1 MKFGRNRES
10 TGEYESDIFV
20 DLEEAFGFGSKMG
33 RLKYFLN
40 GNFDGEQN

>member
-33 RLKYFLN
+33 RLKYF
-40 GNFDGEQN
+40 FKWQF